1 MPDSY
6 DLTQLDSN
14 TFEHLVNQ
22 LALRVLGPG
31 STGFGPGSD
40 GGRDG
45 YFEGEAPYPSETEH
59 WSGCWYI
66 QSKFHKPHL
75 SKDPQKWL
83 LEKIKEEI
91 KEFEEPDS
99 KRQWPDNWI
108 IATNIDPSGVPQT
121 GSFDQA
127 RKLVTEACP
136 KLENR
141 FHIWGGR
148 KILDFLALHS
158 EISDHYRHFLTPGK
172 ILTEI
177 YNQIKDAQAE
187 VKTILRFLVL
197 SQFDDQ
203 QHTKLEQAAPPGST
217 IERLGIHDLF
227 IDLPFRSKEHPLK
240 GLVMEMLVCAAAK
253 CHRFDEEQLDTEE
266 WQLWRRHPS
275 RARVWFIKGG
285 PGQGKSTMGQYFCQI
300 QRAALILQS
309 DSVLSPLANK
319 YKNLARAIQKVAEK
333 HGFWTGKPRI
343 PLSIE
348 LKEFAQWFGQRDK
361 STSRGVLT
369 YLAAWISAGVEQP
382 VTVGTLKRI
391 LASHSWVIVFDGLD
405 EVPQDVK
412 DAVALEVCRFVDKI
426 SFEVNADL
434 LTICTSRPQG
444 YSGQFADLDSS
455 TIELISLSPAQALAC
470 AKPVLELGR
479 STSEAKKYFQT
490 LESAMESP
498 AVRELMTTPLQAHI
512 MAVVVRDGERPPERK
527 WKLFS
532 NFYQVIKRREANRD
546 LPDKRLAKLLREQ
559 DNLLK
564 TVHNRLGFVL
574 HARAELSKGAQT
586 KLNRDEFEKL
596 VTGAVNQ
603 MIESEV
609 DETIKVLMEATTD
622 RLVLVSTPD
631 DGNHV
636 RFDIRP
642 LQEFFAAEFLYE
654 SVSAE
659 KLRQRIE
666 LIAGDAHWR
675 EVMHFLLSALVENNR
690 QTELA
695 VAVQVLESLN
705 EGDEESLR
713 LLGRRLGRGAILTA
727 RLLQEGV
734 LDEDKRIRQQFRKCL
749 EPLAGFTETDLLRGL
764 IQVNRP
770 DSQSWLY
777 NFLISLLQDHNST
790 ESIGAAIVLSQI
802 LPDDHSKKEEVAN
815 FLLASPL
822 NYLSYVI
829 TSNPTGRDIYPTGR
843 DILLGRQSNCIRYW
857 FLEILIKVLI
867 SPKWLDITAD
877 EFNLWLEILKF
888 NDEKALKIAEK
899 LGFSQLET
907 ELFKIILTK
916 SRGLSHSDKYEIVK
930 DYGSVEIFQGQPAWV
945 SEIKQLELSQG
956 IDKNYGILQVCYL
969 VVRFLKYKSRSEWI
983 EIVKLFQDSNA
994 FLNSRLF
1001 SHLGIRPPIDID
1013 SPINAQI
1020 EKLTSLN
1027 DNEIQDMC
1035 LNQQQTRIYRSSL
1048 RRKITPDLW
1057 KELVDNRLDVAL
1069 YILDEGIVRKRENSQ
1084 EMLNIIVDKAIKN
1097 PGLLRN
1103 YPSLWGH
1110 LLRESPEQENE
1121 LRNALLI
1128 ASKKTVTE
1136 RLRSGLSN
1144 FYKLKLNLPS
1154 EVSLLPHLVNALL
1167 SNRGYYHNVE
1177 DDKMLDVLSRKI
1189 SGMVD
1194 DTMYLRE
1201 IIYDL
1206 SQPQAIRASGLIAF
1220 LLHPNGSKDLGDIKQ
1235 QLVEFY
1241 TSKIGDWYIRSIAIC
1256 LRLLA
1261 TEEDSDAK
1269 WIVNSLLEATRADYE
1284 ARQCLHGLLN
1294 LWRESSHSP
1303 IQKAGVLDKW
1313 LSGNE

>member
-14 TFEHLVNQ
+14 TFEHLVN
-22 LALRVLGPG
+22 LITLRVLGPG
-31 STGFGPGSD
+31 STGFAPGSD

-45 YFEGEAPYPSETEH
+45 YFEGEAPYPSETER

-91 KEFEEPDS
+91 KEFEDPDS
-99 KRQWPDNWI
+99 KRQWADNWI
-108 IATNIDPSGVPQT
+108 IATNIDPSGVPET

-158 EISDHYRHFLTPGK
+158 EISDYYRHFLTPGK

-197 SQFDDQ
+197 SPFDDQ

-217 IERLGIHDLF
+217 IERPGIHDLF
-227 IDLPFRSKEHPLK
+227 IDLPFRSKEHALK
-240 GLVMEMLVCAAAK
+240 DLVMQMLVCTSAK

-266 WQLWRRHPS
+266 WQLWYRHPS

-285 PGQGKSTMGQYFCQI
+285 PGQGKSTIGQYFCQI
-300 QRAALILQS
+300 QRAALILQK
-309 DSVLSPLANK
+309 DSVLSRLASK
-319 YKNLARAIQKVAEK
+319 YKNLVKEIQKVAEK

-343 PLSIE
+343 PISIE
-348 LKEFAQWFGQRDK
+348 LKEFAQWFGQKDK

-369 YLAAWISAGVEQP
+369 YLAEWISAGVEQQ
-382 VTVGTLKRI
+382 VTAGTLKRM
-391 LASHSWVIVFDGLD
+391 LESHSWVIVFDGLD

-412 DAVALEVCRFVDKI
+412 DEVALQVCYFVNDI
-426 SFEVNADL
+426 SLEVNGDI

-455 TIELISLSPAQALAC
+455 TIELINLSPEQALAC

-479 STSEAKKYFQT
+479 SSTEAKRHIQT
-490 LESAMESP
+490 LTSAINSP

-532 NFYQVIKRREANRD
+532 NFYQVIKRREANRN
-546 LPDKRLAKLLREQ
+546 LPDKRLAKLLEQ

-586 KLNRDEFEKL
+586 KLERDEFEKL

-603 MIESEV
+603 MVEAEV
-609 DETIKVLMEATTD
+609 DQTIKVLMEATTD

-659 KLRQRIE
+659 NLRQRIE

-695 VAVQVLESLN
+695 VAVEVLENLN

-713 LLGRRLGRGAILTA
+713 LLRRRLGRGAILTA

-734 LDEDKRIRQQFRKCL
+734 LDEDKRMRQRFAKCL

-764 IQVNRP
+764 LQVNRP
-770 DSQSWLY
+770 NSQLWLY
-777 NFLISLLQDHNST
+777 NFLISLLKEKNPT

-802 LPDDHSKKEEVAN
+802 LPDDHDKKEEVAD

-829 TSNPTGRDIYPTGR
+829 TSNPTRRYMFE
-843 DILLGRQSNCIRYW
+843 GRQYNSIKYW
-857 FLEILIKVLI
+857 FLEVIIKVLI
-867 SPKWLDITAD
+867 SSRWLDLTAD
-877 EFNLWLEILKF
+877 AFNSSLETLNYNDDKAFKF
-888 NDEKALKIAEK
+888 AEQ
-899 LGFSQLET
+899 LGLSQLEN
-907 ELFKIILTK
+907 ELFKIILTQSK
-916 SRGLSHSDKYEIVK
+916 GFPRSNKYEIVK
-930 DYGSVEIFQGQPAWV
+930 NYGYVEIVQRQPAWV
-945 SEIKQLELSQG
+945 SEIKQFELSQG
-956 IDKNYGILQVCYL
+956 IAEISGILQVCYL
-969 VVRFLKYKSRSEWI
+969 VIRFLKYKSRSELI
-983 EIVKLFQDSNA
+983 EIVNLFQDSNA
-994 FLNSRLF
+994 CLNSRLF

-1020 EKLTSLN
+1020 EKLNSVN

-1035 LNQQQTRIYRSSL
+1035 LNQQEIHINRYSRT
-1048 RRKITPDLW
+1048 RKIRPDLW
-1057 KELVDNRLDVAL
+1057 KELVDDHLDVAL
-1069 YILDEGIVRKRENSQ
+1069 DIWEGGIVRQIENSQ
-1084 EMLNIIVDKAIKN
+1084 EILNIIVDKAIRN
-1097 PGLLRN
+1097 PGVLRN
-1103 YPSLWGH
+1103 YPLLWG
-1110 LLRESPEQENE
+1110 LLLKKSPEHENE

-1128 ASKKTVTE
+1128 ASTKTVTD
-1136 RLRSGLSN
+1136 RLRRGISN
-1144 FYKLKLNLPS
+1144 FYEFKLNLPS
-1154 EVSLLPHLVNALL
+1154 EASFLPHLVNALL

-1177 DDKMLDVLSRKI
+1177 DDKMLDFSSRKI
-1189 SGMVD
+1189 YLLVD

-1201 IIYDL
+1201 IIDDL
-1206 SQPQAIRASGLIAF
+1206 SQPQTIRASGVIAF
-1220 LLHPNGSKDLGDIKQ
+1220 LLHPNGSKELGDIKQ

-1294 LWRESSHSP
+1294 QWRESSHSP
-1303 IQKAGVLDKW
+1303 VQKAGVLDKW
-1313 LSGNE
+1313 LSGAE

>member
-6 DLTQLDSN
+6 DLTQLDPN

-22 LALRVLGPG
+22 IILRVLGPG

-83 LEKIKEEI
+83 LEQIEKEL
-91 KEFEEPDS
+91 KEFSKPDA
-99 KRQWPDNWI
+99 KRRWPDNWI
-108 IATNIDPSGVPQT
+108 IATNIDPSGVPET

-127 RKLVTEACP
+127 RQLVSKACP
-136 KLENR
+136 RLKNH

-148 KILDFLALHS
+148 KILDFLVLHS
-158 EISDHYRHFLTPGK
+158 EISDYYRHFITPGK

-177 YNQIKDAQAE
+177 YNQIKEAQAE

-197 SQFDDQ
+197 SQFDEQ

-217 IERLGIHDLF
+217 IERPGIHHLF
-227 IDLPFRSKEHPLK
+227 IDLPFRSREHFLEES
-240 GLVMEMLVCAAAK
+240 VMESLVCAAAK
-253 CHRFDEEQLDTEE
+253 CHRFDEEQLNTEE
-266 WQLWRRHPS
+266 WQLWCRHPL

-285 PGQGKSTMGQYFCQI
+285 PGQGKSTIGQYFCQI
-300 QRAALILQS
+300 QRAALILQK
-309 DSVLSPLANK
+309 DNLLSRLSSKNKSLAT
-319 YKNLARAIQKVAEK
+319 AIQKAAEK
-333 HGFWTGKPRI
+333 NGFWPIKPRI
-343 PLSIE
+343 PISLE
-348 LKEFAQWFGQRDK
+348 LKEFAQWFGQRHK
-361 STSRGVLT
+361 NTPRGVLT
-369 YLAAWISAGVEQP
+369 YLAEWISAGVEQQ
-382 VTVGTLKRI
+382 VTAGTLKRM
-391 LASHSWVIVFDGLD
+391 LESHSWVIVFDGLD

-412 DAVALEVCRFVDKI
+412 DAVALEVCRFVDNI
-426 SFEVNADL
+426 SLEVNADL

-455 TIELISLSPAQALAC
+455 TIELINLSPEQALAC

-479 STSEAKKYFQT
+479 SPNEAKKHLQT
-490 LESAMESP
+490 LTSAIDSP

-527 WKLFS
+527 WKLFT
-532 NFYQVIKRREANRD
+532 NFYQVIKRREANRN

-559 DNLLK
+559 DQLLK

-574 HARAELSKGAQT
+574 HARAELSQGAQT
-586 KLNRDEFEKL
+586 KLDRDEFEKL
-596 VTGAVNQ
+596 VTGAVKQ
-603 MIESEV
+603 MVETEV
-609 DETIKVLMEATTD
+609 DETIEVLMKATTD

-666 LIAGDAHWR
+666 LISGDAHWR

-695 VAVQVLESLN
+695 VAVQVLEGLN
-705 EGDEESLR
+705 EGDEESFR

-734 LDEDKRIRQQFRKCL
+734 LDEDKRIRLQFRKCL

-764 IQVNRP
+764 IQVNRA

-777 NFLISLLQDHNST
+777 NFLISLLQDNNST
-790 ESIGAAIVLSQI
+790 ESIGAAIVLSQV
-802 LPDDHSKKEEVAN
+802 LPDDHTKKEEVAN
-815 FLLASPL
+815 FLLASPS

-829 TSNPTGRDIYPTGR
+829 ASNPTRR
-843 DILLGRQSNCIRYW
+843 DILLGRQSINIKTW
-857 FLEILIKVLI
+857 FLETIIKVII
-867 SPKWLDITAD
+867 SSKWVQITEDAL
-877 EFNLWLEILKF
+877 NSSLEILKF
-888 NDEKALKIAEK
+888 NYEKACKVVEE
-899 LGFSQLET
+899 LGFSKLER
-907 ELFKIILTK
+907 ELFRILLKRTGRF
-916 SRGLSHSDKYEIVK
+916 SRSDKYEIVK
-930 DYGSVEIFQGQPAWV
+930 DYGSVEILQGKPAWV
-945 SEIKQLELSQG
+945 SEIKQIELSQEFTEITG
-956 IDKNYGILQVCYL
+956 VLQVCYL
-969 VVRFLKYKSRSEWI
+969 VVRFLKYKSRLEFI
-983 EIVKLFQDSNA
+983 EILKLFQGGNA
-994 FLNSRLF
+994 CLNSRLF
-1001 SHLGIRPPIDID
+1001 SHLGIRPPIDIKI
-1013 SPINAQI
+1013 PINDQV
-1020 EKLTSLN
+1020 EKLIILT
-1027 DNEIQDMC
+1027 DNEIQELC
-1035 LNQQQTRIYRSSL
+1035 LNQQEICLSDRYSK
-1048 RRKITPDLW
+1048 RRTITPDLW
-1057 KELVDNRLDVAL
+1057 KELVDDRLDVAL
-1069 YILDEGIVRKRENSQ
+1069 YLLGEGIVRRKENSK
-1084 EMLNIIVDKAIKN
+1084 ELLNIIVDKAIKN
-1097 PGLLRN
+1097 PGVLRK
-1103 YPSLWGH
+1103 YPSLWGYF
-1110 LLRESPEQENE
+1110 LRESPEHESE
-1121 LRNALLI
+1121 LRNAFLI
-1128 ASKKTVTE
+1128 ASTGMVSDQ
-1136 RLRSGLSN
+1136 LPILA
-1144 FYKLKLNLPS
+1144 FYEFKLNLPS

-1167 SNRGYYHNVE
+1167 TSPRGYYHDVE
-1177 DDKMLDVLSRKI
+1177 DDKILAFLRRKQI
-1189 SGMVD
+1189 SLMVD
-1194 DTMYLRE
+1194 DAMYLRE

-1206 SQPQAIRASGLIAF
+1206 NQHQVIRAAGVIAF
-1220 LLHPNGSKDLGDIKQ
+1220 LLHPNGSKELGTLKQ

-1241 TSKIGDWYIRSIAIC
+1241 TSKIGYWYIRGIAIC

-1261 TEEDSDAK
+1261 TEEEADAK
-1269 WIVNSLLEATRADYE
+1269 WIVNCLLEATRADYE
-1284 ARQCLHGLLN
+1284 TRQCLHGLLN
-1294 LWRESSHSP
+1294 IWRESSHSP

-1313 LSGNE
+1313 LSGTE

>member
-14 TFEHLVNQ
+14 TFEHLVTK
-22 LALRVLGPG
+22 LTLRVLGPG

-91 KEFEEPDS
+91 KEFEKPDS

-108 IATNIDPSGVPQT
+108 IATNIDPSGVPET

-136 KLENR
+136 QLENH

-148 KILDFLALHS
+148 KILDFLADHP
-158 EISDHYRHFLTPGK
+158 EISDYYRHFLTPGQ

-187 VKTILRFLVL
+187 VKSILRFLVL

-217 IERLGIHDLF
+217 IERPGIHDLF
-227 IDLPFRSKEHPLK
+227 IDLPFRSKEHALK
-240 GLVMEMLVCAAAK
+240 GLVMEKLVCAAAK

-266 WQLWRRHPS
+266 WQLWCRHPS

-300 QRAALILQS
+300 QRAALILQR

-333 HGFWTGKPRI
+333 HCFWTGKPRI

-369 YLAAWISAGVEQP
+369 YLAEWISAGVEQQ

-479 STSEAKKYFQT
+479 SPSDGKKYFQT
-490 LESAMESP
+490 LKSAMDSP

-532 NFYQVIKRREANRD
+532 NFYQVIKRREANRN

-559 DNLLK
+559 DHLLK

-586 KLNRDEFEKL
+586 KLDRDEFEKL

-603 MIESEV
+603 MIEAEV

-659 KLRQRIE
+659 NLRQRIE

-675 EVMHFLLSALVENNR
+675 EVMHFLLSALVEHNR

-695 VAVQVLESLN
+695 VAVEVLDNLN

-764 IQVNRP
+764 LQVNRA
-770 DSQSWLY
+770 DSQSSLY
-777 NFLISLLQDHNST
+777 NFLISFLQYNNQT

-802 LPDDHSKKEEVAN
+802 LPDDHSKKDEVFN
-815 FLLASPL
+815 LFLASPS

-829 TSNPTGRDIYPTGR
+829 ALNPTGR
-843 DILLGRQSNCIRYW
+843 DILLGRQSNCIKSW

-867 SPKWLDITAD
+867 SPKWLYLTTDA
-877 EFNLWLEILKF
+877 FNLSLEILKF
-888 NDEKALKIAEK
+888 NDEKALKVAEK

-907 ELFKIILTK
+907 ELFKIILTQ
-916 SRGLSHSDKYEIVK
+916 SRGFSHSDKYEIVK

-945 SEIKQLELSQG
+945 SEIKQLELSQE
-956 IDKNYGILQVCYL
+956 IDENYGILQVCYL
-969 VVRFLKYKSRSEWI
+969 VVRFLKYKSRSELI

-1020 EKLTSLN
+1020 EKLNSVN

-1035 LNQQQTRIYRSSL
+1035 LNQQQICISDRSL
-1048 RRKITPDLW
+1048 RRRKITPDLW
-1057 KELVDNRLDVAL
+1057 KELVDDRLDVAFYL
-1069 YILDEGIVRKRENSQ
+1069 LAEGSVLQIENSQ

-1097 PGLLRN
+1097 PGVLRN

-1110 LLRESPEQENE
+1110 LLRESPEHENE

-1128 ASKKTVTE
+1128 ASTKIVTDL
-1136 RLRSGLSN
+1136 LRRGISN
-1144 FYKLKLNLPS
+1144 FYEFKLNLPS

-1167 SNRGYYHNVE
+1167 SNRGYYHNVAE
-1177 DDKMLDVLSRKI
+1177 DKMLTFLSIKI
-1189 SGMVD
+1189 SRMVD

-1220 LLHPNGSKDLGDIKQ
+1220 LLHPNGSKELGDIKQ

-1284 ARQCLHGLLN
+1284 ARQCLDGLLN

>member
-45 YFEGEAPYPSETEH
+45 YFEGEAPYPSETER

-91 KEFEEPDS
+91 KEFEELNS

-108 IATNIDPSGVPQT
+108 IATNIDPSGVPET

-136 KLENR
+136 QLENR

-158 EISDHYRHFLTPGK
+158 EISDYYRHFLTPGQ

-177 YNQIKDAQAE
+177 YNQITGAQAE

-197 SQFDDQ
+197 SQFDEQ

-217 IERLGIHDLF
+217 IERPGIHDLF
-227 IDLPFRSKEHPLK
+227 IDLPFRSKEHALE
-240 GLVMEMLVCAAAK
+240 GLVMELLVYASAK
-253 CHRFDEEQLDTEE
+253 CHRFHDEELNTEE
-266 WQLWRRHPS
+266 WQLWCRHPS

-285 PGQGKSTMGQYFCQI
+285 PGQGKSTIGQYFCQI
-300 QRAALILQS
+300 QRAALILQK
-309 DSVLSPLANK
+309 DNLLSRLSTKNKSLAT
-319 YKNLARAIQKVAEK
+319 AIQKVAEK
-333 HGFWTGKPRI
+333 NGFWSVKPRI
-343 PLSIE
+343 PISLE

-361 STSRGVLT
+361 NTPRGVLT
-369 YLAAWISAGVEQP
+369 YLAQWINAGVEQQ
-382 VTVGTLKRI
+382 VTAGTLKRM
-391 LASHSWVIVFDGLD
+391 LENHSWVIVFDGLD

-412 DAVALEVCRFVDKI
+412 DEVALQVCHFVNNI
-426 SFEVNADL
+426 SLEVNGDI

-455 TIELISLSPAQALAC
+455 TIELINLSPEQALAC

-479 STSEAKKYFQT
+479 SSTEAKRHIQT
-490 LESAMESP
+490 LTSAMDSP

-574 HARAELSKGAQT
+574 HARAELSQGAQT
-586 KLNRDEFEKL
+586 KLERDEFEKL

-603 MIESEV
+603 MIEAEV
-609 DETIKVLMEATTD
+609 DKTIKVLMEATTD

-642 LQEFFAAEFLYE
+642 LQEFFAAEYLYE

-659 KLRQRIE
+659 NLRQRIE

-713 LLGRRLGRGAILTA
+713 LLRRRLGRGAILTA

-734 LDEDKRIRQQFRKCL
+734 LDEDKRIRLEFRKCL

-764 IQVNRP
+764 LQVNRA
-770 DSQSWLY
+770 DSQASLY
-777 NFLISLLQDHNST
+777 NFLISFLQDNNPT

-802 LPDDHSKKEEVAN
+802 LPDDHIKKDQVFN
-815 FLLASPL
+815 FFLASTS

-829 TSNPTGRDIYPTGR
+829 ALNPTGRDI
-843 DILLGRQSNCIRYW
+843 LFGRQSNCIKSW
-857 FLEILIKVLI
+857 FLEIVIKVLI
-867 SPKWLDITAD
+867 SPKWLSLTAD
-877 EFNLWLEILKF
+877 AFYLSLEILKF
-888 NDEKALKIAEK
+888 NEEKALEVAEK

-907 ELFKIILTK
+907 ELFKIILTQ
-916 SRGLSHSDKYEIVK
+916 SRGFSHSDKYEIIK
-930 DYGSVEIFQGQPAWV
+930 DYGSVEIFQGQPAWE

-956 IDKNYGILQVCYL
+956 IDENYGILQVCYL
-969 VVRFLKYKSRSEWI
+969 VVRFIKYKSRSELI

-1020 EKLTSLN
+1020 EKLNSLN

-1035 LNQQQTRIYRSSL
+1035 LNQQQIRISDRSL
-1048 RRKITPDLW
+1048 RRKKITPAQIDLW
-1057 KELVDNRLDVAL
+1057 KELVDDRLDVAL
-1069 YILDEGIVRKRENSQ
+1069 YLLDEGSVMQIENSP

-1097 PGLLRN
+1097 PRVLRN

-1110 LLRESPEQENE
+1110 LLRVSPEHENE

-1128 ASKKTVTE
+1128 ASKKTVTDW
-1136 RLRSGLSN
+1136 LRRGISN
-1144 FYKLKLNLPS
+1144 FYEFKLNLPS

-1167 SNRGYYHNVE
+1167 SNSGYYHNIE
-1177 DDKMLDVLSRKI
+1177 DDKMLDFLSRKI

-1206 SQPQAIRASGLIAF
+1206 SQPQAIRASGVIAF
-1220 LLHPNGSKDLGDIKQ
+1220 LLHPTGSKDLGNIKQ

-1261 TEEDSDAK
+1261 TEEDSNAK

-1284 ARQCLHGLLN
+1284 ARQCLDGLLN

>member
-1 MPDSY
+1 M
-6 DLTQLDSN
+6 
-14 TFEHLVNQ
+14 
-22 LALRVLGPG
+22 
-31 STGFGPGSD
+31 
-40 GGRDG
+40 
-45 YFEGEAPYPSETEH
+45 
-59 WSGCWYI
+59 
-66 QSKFHKPHL
+66 
-75 SKDPQKWL
+75 
-83 LEKIKEEI
+83 
-91 KEFEEPDS
+91 
-99 KRQWPDNWI
+99 
-108 IATNIDPSGVPQT
+108 
-121 GSFDQA
+121 
-127 RKLVTEACP
+127 
-136 KLENR
+136 
-141 FHIWGGR
+141 
-148 KILDFLALHS
+148 ALHS
-158 EISDHYRHFLTPGK
+158 EISDYYRHFLTPGK

-217 IERLGIHDLF
+217 IERPGIHDLF
-227 IDLPFRSKEHPLK
+227 IDLPFRSKEHALE
-240 GLVMEMLVCAAAK
+240 GLVMELLVCASAK
-253 CHRFDEEQLDTEE
+253 CHRFQEEELNTEE
-266 WQLWRRHPS
+266 WQLWWRNPS

-285 PGQGKSTMGQYFCQI
+285 PGQGKSTIGQYFCQI
-300 QRAALILQS
+300 QRAALILQK
-309 DSVLSPLANK
+309 DNLLSGFFTKNKSLAT
-319 YKNLARAIQKVAEK
+319 AIQKVAEK
-333 HGFWTGKPRI
+333 NGFWSVKPRI
-343 PLSIE
+343 PISLE
-348 LKEFAQWFGQRDK
+348 LKEFAQWFGPRDK
-361 STSRGVLT
+361 NTPRGVLT
-369 YLAAWISAGVEQP
+369 YLAEWISVGVEQQ
-382 VTVGTLKRI
+382 VTAGTLKRI

-412 DAVALEVCRFVDKI
+412 DAVALEVCRFVDTI
-426 SFEVNADL
+426 SFDVKADL

-444 YSGQFADLDSS
+444 YSGQFAGLDSS

-479 STSEAKKYFQT
+479 SPSEAKKYFQT
-490 LESAMESP
+490 LKSAMDSP

-586 KLNRDEFEKL
+586 KLDRDEFEKL
-596 VTGAVNQ
+596 VTGAVKQ
-603 MIESEV
+603 MVEAEV

-695 VAVQVLESLN
+695 VAVQVLENLN

-829 TSNPTGRDIYPTGR
+829 TSNPTRRY
-843 DILLGRQSNCIRYW
+843 ILAGRQYNSIKYW
-857 FLEILIKVLI
+857 FLEVIIKVLI
-867 SPKWLDITAD
+867 SSRWLHLTAD
-877 EFNLWLEILKF
+877 AFNTSLETLKF
-888 NDEKALKIAEK
+888 NDDKAFKLAEK
-899 LGFSQLET
+899 LGFSQLEY
-907 ELFKIILTK
+907 ELFKIILTHPRRL
-916 SRGLSHSDKYEIVK
+916 SRSDKYERVK
-930 DYGSVEIFQGQPAWV
+930 DYGSVEIFQIQPAWV
-945 SEIKQLELSQG
+945 SEINQFELSQG
-956 IDKNYGILQVCYL
+956 IAEISGILQVCYL
-969 VVRFLKYKSRSEWI
+969 VVQFLKYKSRSALI
-983 EIVKLFQDSNA
+983 EIVKLFQDTNA

-1020 EKLTSLN
+1020 EKLNSIN

-1035 LNQQQTRIYRSSL
+1035 LNQPEIHIDNRYSRRI
-1048 RRKITPDLW
+1048 KITPDLW
-1057 KELVDNRLDVAL
+1057 KELVDDHLDVAL
-1069 YILDEGIVRKRENSQ
+1069 DIWEGDIVRQIENSQ
-1084 EMLNIIVDKAIKN
+1084 ERLNIIVDKAIKN
-1097 PGLLRN
+1097 PGVLRN
-1103 YPSLWGH
+1103 NPSLWGH
-1110 LLRESPEQENE
+1110 LLSESPEHENE
-1121 LRNALLI
+1121 LRNAFLI
-1128 ASKKTVTE
+1128 ASKKTVTD
-1136 RLRSGLSN
+1136 RLPLGISN
-1144 FYKLKLNLPS
+1144 FYEFKLNLPS

-1167 SNRGYYHNVE
+1167 NSNRGYYHNVE
-1177 DDKMLDVLSRKI
+1177 EDKMLTFLSRKI
-1189 SGMVD
+1189 FRMVD

-1206 SQPQAIRASGLIAF
+1206 SQPQAIRASGVIAF
-1220 LLHPNGSKDLGDIKQ
+1220 LLHPNGSKELGDIKQ

-1241 TSKIGDWYIRSIAIC
+1241 TSKIGDWYIRGIAIC

-1261 TEEDSDAK
+1261 TEEDPDTK

-1303 IQKAGVLDKW
+1303 IQKAGVLEKW

>member
-14 TFEHLVNQ
+14 TFEHLVN
-22 LALRVLGPG
+22 LITLRVLGPG
-31 STGFGPGSD
+31 STGFAPGSD

-45 YFEGEAPYPSETEH
+45 YFEGEAPYPSETER

-91 KEFEEPDS
+91 KEFEDPDS
-99 KRQWPDNWI
+99 KRQWADNWI
-108 IATNIDPSGVPQT
+108 IATNIDPSGVPET

-158 EISDHYRHFLTPGK
+158 EISDYYRHFLTPGK

-197 SQFDDQ
+197 SPFDDQ

-217 IERLGIHDLF
+217 IERPGIHDLF
-227 IDLPFRSKEHPLK
+227 IDLPFRSKEHALK
-240 GLVMEMLVCAAAK
+240 DLVMQMLVCTSAK

-266 WQLWRRHPS
+266 WQLWYRHPS

-285 PGQGKSTMGQYFCQI
+285 PGQGKSTIGQYFCQI
-300 QRAALILQS
+300 QRAALILQK
-309 DSVLSPLANK
+309 DSVLSRLASK
-319 YKNLARAIQKVAEK
+319 YKNLAKEIQKVAEK

-343 PLSIE
+343 PISIE
-348 LKEFAQWFGQRDK
+348 LKEFAQWFGQKDK

-369 YLAAWISAGVEQP
+369 YLAEWISVGVEQQ
-382 VTVGTLKRI
+382 VTTGTLKRI

-426 SFEVNADL
+426 SCEANADL

-444 YSGQFADLDSS
+444 YSDQFADLDNS
-455 TIELISLSPAQALAC
+455 TIELINLSPDQALAC
-470 AKPVLELGR
+470 AKPVLELER
-479 STSEAKKYFQT
+479 SPSEAKKCFQI
-490 LESAMESP
+490 LESAIDSP
-498 AVRELMTTPLQAHI
+498 AVRQLMTTPLQAHI

-527 WKLFS
+527 WKLFA
-532 NFYQVIKRREANRD
+532 NFYQVIKRREANRN

-559 DNLLK
+559 DQLLK

-586 KLNRDEFEKL
+586 KLERDEFEKL
-596 VTGAVNQ
+596 VTGAVKQ
-603 MIESEV
+603 MVETEV

-666 LIAGDAHWR
+666 MIAGDAHWR

-690 QTELA
+690 PTELA
-695 VAVQVLESLN
+695 VTVQVLESLN
-705 EGDEESLR
+705 EGDQESLR
-713 LLGRRLGRGAILTA
+713 LLGRRLGRGAILAA

-777 NFLISLLQDHNST
+777 NFLISLLQDNNPT

-802 LPDDHSKKEEVAN
+802 LPDDHTKKQEVVN
-815 FLLASPL
+815 FLLASPS

-829 TSNPTGRDIYPTGR
+829 ISNSARRDIIGE
-843 DILLGRQSNCIRYW
+843 RQSFTIKNW
-857 FLEILIKVLI
+857 FLEIFIKVLI
-867 SPKWLDITAD
+867 STKWLYLTEDALILLLKIL
-877 EFNLWLEILKF
+877 EFN
-888 NDEKALKIAEK
+888 DDKAFKIAEK
-899 LGFSQLET
+899 LDFSKVEH
-907 ELFKIILTK
+907 ELFKILLK
-916 SRGLSHSDKYEIVK
+916 RNRQFLRSDKNNIVK
-930 DYGSVEIFQGQPAWV
+930 DYGLVEIFQAQPAWV
-945 SEIKQLELSQG
+945 SDIKEIELSQDINKIKG
-956 IDKNYGILQVCYL
+956 VLQVCYL
-969 VVRFLKYKSRSEWI
+969 VVRFFKYKSRSELI
-983 EIVKLFQDSNA
+983 EIAKLFQGDNA
-994 FLNSRLF
+994 YLNSRLI
-1001 SHLGIRPPIDID
+1001 SQLGMRPPINIE
-1013 SPINAQI
+1013 SSINEQI
-1020 EKLTSLN
+1020 EQINSAT
-1027 DNEIQDMC
+1027 DEEIQRLC
-1035 LNQQQTRIYRSSL
+1035 FNEQRVVISNKHSRKQRIIS
-1048 RRKITPDLW
+1048 DLC
-1057 KELVDNRLDVAL
+1057 KELVDDYLDIAIYL
-1069 YILDEGIVRKRENSQ
+1069 LDERIARHTENS
-1084 EMLNIIVDKAIKN
+1084 EDSKELLNIIVDRAIKN
-1097 PGLLRN
+1097 PEVLRN

-1110 LLRESPEQENE
+1110 LLKECREHESE
-1121 LRNALLI
+1121 LRNALLR
-1128 ASKKTVTE
+1128 ASTGTVADQ
-1136 RLRSGLSN
+1136 LPPFA
-1144 FYKLKLNLPS
+1144 FYGFKLNLPS
-1154 EVSLLPHLVNALL
+1154 EVSLLPHLVNALF
-1167 SNRGYYHNVE
+1167 NNHRRYYHDIE
-1177 DDKMLDVLSRKI
+1177 DHEILDFLSKQI
-1189 SGMVD
+1189 ALLVD
-1194 DTMYLRE
+1194 NSMYLRE
-1201 IIYDL
+1201 MIYDL
-1206 SQPQAIRASGLIAF
+1206 SQPQAIRYAGVIAF
-1220 LLHPNGSKDLGDIKQ
+1220 LLHPNGSKKLEDLKQ
-1235 QLVEFY
+1235 PLIELCNPKMEY
-1241 TSKIGDWYIRSIAIC
+1241 WYVRSIAIC

-1261 TEEDSDAK
+1261 SEEDPVSKLVA
-1269 WIVNSLLEATRADYE
+1269 NSLLEATRADYKT
-1284 ARQCLHGLLN
+1284 RQCLHGLLN
-1294 LWRESSHSP
+1294 QWRESSHSP
-1303 IQKAGVLDKW
+1303 VQKAGVLDKW
-1313 LSGNE
+1313 LSGAE

>member
-14 TFEHLVNQ
+14 TFEHLVN
-22 LALRVLGPG
+22 LITLRVLGPG
-31 STGFGPGSD
+31 STGFCPGSD

-108 IATNIDPSGVPQT
+108 IATNIDPSGVPET

-127 RKLVTEACP
+127 KKLVTEACP

-158 EISDHYRHFLTPGK
+158 EISDYYRHFLTPGK

-217 IERLGIHDLF
+217 IERPGIHDLF
-227 IDLPFRSKEHPLK
+227 IDLPFRFRSKEHALED
-240 GLVMEMLVCAAAK
+240 LVMELLVFASAK
-253 CHRFDEEQLDTEE
+253 CHRFQEEELNTEE
-266 WQLWRRHPS
+266 WQLWCRHPS

-285 PGQGKSTMGQYFCQI
+285 PGQGKSTIGQYFCQI
-300 QRAALILQS
+300 QRAALILQK
-309 DSVLSPLANK
+309 DNLLSRLSTKNKSLAT
-319 YKNLARAIQKVAEK
+319 AIQKVAERN
-333 HGFWTGKPRI
+333 GFWPVKPRI
-343 PLSIE
+343 PISLE

-361 STSRGVLT
+361 NTPRGVLT
-369 YLAAWISAGVEQP
+369 YLAEWITAGVEQQ
-382 VTVGTLKRI
+382 VTAGTLKRM
-391 LASHSWVIVFDGLD
+391 LESHSWVIVFDGLD

-412 DAVALEVCRFVDKI
+412 DAVASEVCRFVDNI
-426 SFEVNADL
+426 APEVNADI

-455 TIELISLSPAQALAC
+455 TIELINLSPEQALAC

-479 STSEAKKYFQT
+479 STNEAKRHLHT
-490 LESAMESP
+490 LTSAIESP

-527 WKLFS
+527 WKLFT
-532 NFYQVIKRREANRD
+532 NFYQVIKRREANRN
-546 LPDKRLAKLLREQ
+546 LPERRLAKLLREQ
-559 DNLLK
+559 DQLLK

-574 HARAELSKGAQT
+574 HTRAELSQGAQT
-586 KLNRDEFEKL
+586 KLDRDEFEKL
-596 VTGAVNQ
+596 VTGAVKQ
-603 MIESEV
+603 MVETEV
-609 DETIKVLMEATTD
+609 NETIEVLMKATTD

-695 VAVQVLESLN
+695 VAVQVLENLN

-713 LLGRRLGRGAILTA
+713 LLGRRLGRGALLTA

-770 DSQSWLY
+770 DSQLWLY

-802 LPDDHSKKEEVAN
+802 LPDDHNKKEEVAN

-829 TSNPTGRDIYPTGR
+829 TSNPTRRYIFH
-843 DILLGRQSNCIRYW
+843 GRQYNSIKYW
-857 FLEILIKVLI
+857 FLEVIIKVLI
-867 SPKWLDITAD
+867 SSRWLHLTAD
-877 EFNLWLEILKF
+877 AFDSSLETLNY
-888 NDEKALKIAEK
+888 NDDKAFKLAEQ
-899 LGFSQLET
+899 LGLSQLEY
-907 ELFKIILTK
+907 ELFKIILTHPRRF
-916 SRGLSHSDKYEIVK
+916 SRSDKYEIVK

-945 SEIKQLELSQG
+945 SEIKQFELSQG
-956 IDKNYGILQVCYL
+956 IAEISGILQVCYL
-969 VVRFLKYKSRSEWI
+969 VVRFLKYKSRSELI
-983 EIVKLFQDSNA
+983 EIVNLFQDSNA

-1020 EKLTSLN
+1020 EKLNSVN

-1035 LNQQQTRIYRSSL
+1035 LNQQEIHIDRYSRT
-1048 RRKITPDLW
+1048 RKITPDLW
-1057 KELVDNRLDVAL
+1057 KELVDDHLDVAL
-1069 YILDEGIVRKRENSQ
+1069 DIWEGGIVRQIENSQ
-1084 EMLNIIVDKAIKN
+1084 EMLNIIVDKAIRN
-1097 PGLLRN
+1097 PGVLRN
-1103 YPSLWGH
+1103 YPSLWGL
-1110 LLRESPEQENE
+1110 LLRESPEHENE

-1128 ASKKTVTE
+1128 ASTKTVTD
-1136 RLRSGLSN
+1136 RLRLRISN
-1144 FYKLKLNLPS
+1144 FYEFKLNLPS

-1167 SNRGYYHNVE
+1167 SDRGYYHNVE
-1177 DDKMLDVLSRKI
+1177 EDKMLTFLSIKI
-1189 SGMVD
+1189 SRMVD

-1206 SQPQAIRASGLIAF
+1206 SQPPAIRASGVIAF
-1220 LLHPNGSKDLGDIKQ
+1220 LLHPNGSKELGDIKQ

-1241 TSKIGDWYIRSIAIC
+1241 TSKMGDWYIRTIAIC